1 MKNKKRIVFL
11 DRDGV
16 INYNPV
22 YLDYVKSASEFKF
35 LPGVKQA
42 IKLLKEAGIDVIII
56 SNQTGV
62 GRGIFNEDDIKAIDN
77 KMLKG
82 IESSGGKLKKIAY
95 CIHDPNAGCDCRKP
109 KTGMFKLTTKG
120 INIDKKNSF
129 YIGDTER
136 DVVAGNSF
144 GIKTVLVLSGYDRA
158 EDIKRWKIK
167 PNFISKDL
175 LTAVKDIIVCV

>member
-1 MKNKKRIVFL
+1 MKTKKKIVFL

-22 YLDYVKSASEFKF
+22 YLDYVKSANEFKF
-35 LPGVKQA
+35 LPGAKQA
-42 IKLLKEAGIDVIII
+42 IKLLKKASIDVIII
-56 SNQTGV
+56 SNQTGI
-62 GRGIFNEDDIKAIDN
+62 GRGIFTEADLKAINN

-82 IESSGGKLKKIAY
+82 IELSGGKLKKITY

-109 KTGMFKLTTKG
+109 KTGMFKQSTKG
-120 INIDKKNSF
+120 VNVDKENSF

-144 GIKTVLVLSGYDRA
+144 GIKTITVLSGYDRE
-158 EDIKRWKIK
+158 EDMRRWKIK
-167 PNFISKDL
+167 PNFTSKDL
-175 LTAVKDIIVCV
+175 LTAVKDIVL